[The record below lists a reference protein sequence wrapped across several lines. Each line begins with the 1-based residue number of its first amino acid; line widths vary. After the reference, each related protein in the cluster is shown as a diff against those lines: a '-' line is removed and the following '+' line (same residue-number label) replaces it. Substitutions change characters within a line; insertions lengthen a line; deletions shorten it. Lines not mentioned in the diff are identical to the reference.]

1 MAPLE
6 GANPMFIVNR
16 SVFAVLA
23 PLALL
28 AAVVL
33 VSNWPAEVPAR
44 QVDASAV
51 EATEPVRL
59 ARASR

>member
-1 MAPLE
+1 
-6 GANPMFIVNR
+6 MFIVNR

-33 VSNWPAEVPAR
+33 VSNWPAETGAR
-44 QVDASAV
+44 QADASAI
-51 EATEPVRL
+51 EASEPVRL